1 MVFRDDLILF
11 QVLELFVCCV
21 KFGLEVFKLFIPFV
35 GKGNKFCI
43 KLFGISNL
51 FLRLLI
57 FVKKYFQSL
66 LFLFVLFEVSC
77 VSFFNSS
84 FTCVIMKFA
93 K

>member
-66 LFLFVLFEVSC
+66 LFCLYSLRFPASPFSILHLH
-77 VSFFNSS
+77 
-84 FTCVIMKFA
+84 A
-93 K
+93 